1 MSDAVFSPAL
11 FKFVRD
17 LRANNNRQWFEANR
31 ERYEQDVL
39 EPAFE
44 FIEGF
49 APHLRKISPHFV
61 ASARRS
67 GGSLFRIH
75 RDVRFSKDKSPY
87 KTHVGIQ
94 FRHKEAK
101 DVHAPGFYLHLE
113 PGATFAG
120 VGMWRP
126 HGAALAKIRDTI
138 AETPKKWSSAA
149 YEDGFA
155 ATYRLGG
162 DALQRVPAGYDRD
175 HPFADDLKRKDFIGV
190 VEIPDRSVSSP
201 DFVRSYAEMCRDARR
216 FMRFLCDAVGV
227 PF

>member
-1 MSDAVFSPAL
+1 MRESVFSPAL
-11 FKFVRD
+11 FTFMRD
-17 LRANNNRQWFEANR
+17 LRANNNRQWFEANK
-31 ERYEQDVL
+31 ERYEEDVL

-94 FRHKEAK
+94 FRHKQAK

-126 HGAALAKIRDTI
+126 DSAALARIRDTI
-138 AETPKKWSSAA
+138 AAAPKKWRSVA
-149 YEDGFA
+149 YADGFA
-155 ATYRLGG
+155 ATYHLDG
-162 DALQRVPAGYDRD
+162 DMLKRVPAGYDRD
-175 HPFADDLKRKDFIGV
+175 HPCAEDLKRKDFIGV
-190 VEIPDRSVSSP
+190 AKIPDGSVNSA
-201 DFVRSYAEMCRDARR
+201 DFVRSYAELCRDARR
-216 FMRFLCDAVGV
+216 FIRFLCDAVGV